1 MPMKPVKSSSKKS
14 PPILSHEFVLQNHAD
29 IVSCVAMV
37 FIIGLMFQVTQPLAS
52 LFIAMQHNIT
62 IEGAPENYYTSGWK
76 DNLGVFFY
84 ILIGIVIHAVI
95 QEYVLDKI
103 NRKLHLSK
111 IKHSEFNESGQLTAF
126 FLSSAAW
133 GINILVR
140 YEPWGLDISSI
151 WKGYPHTFLPFILKF
166 FYIIQIAY
174 WLHWVPEFYFQRIK
188 PIEYSRRL
196 GYIIPYFFAVTLLYV
211 LNFHRLGLWLLS
223 LHYLGEALVHV
234 ERLLSYSEKEV
245 WANKVFS
252 VMPGVYT
259 LIRLAISAIAS
270 YTFVYG
276 LPQETEGL
284 EMTSG
289 NYNIFVIRMSMLA
302 GIVFLQ
308 VYLLVQLF
316 KYRAS
321 RLPEEESISATKAKK
336 LERKQRKPVESKKS
350 KKESKKSGDEDLSDL
365 PEADQDQQKARIRP
379 GKVKP

>member
-1 MPMKPVKSSSKKS
+1 MRNDVKHSSEA
-14 PPILSHEFVLQNHAD
+14 LTANDYNERLT
-29 IVSCVAMV
+29 C
-37 FIIGLMFQVTQPLAS
+37 
-52 LFIAMQHNIT
+52 
-62 IEGAPENYYTSGWK
+62 
-76 DNLGVFFY
+76 
-84 ILIGIVIHAVI
+84 
-95 QEYVLDKI
+95 KI

-111 IKHSEFNESGQLTAF
+111 IKHSEFNESGQLTTF

-133 GINILVR
+133 GIIILVSETWGLDI
-140 YEPWGLDISSI
+140 YSEPWGLDISSI
-151 WKGYPHTFLPFILKF
+151 WKGYPHTFLPYILKF

-174 WLHWVPEFYFQRIK
+174 WLHWVPELYFQRIK

-252 VMPGVYT
+252 IMPRVYT
-259 LIRLAISAIAS
+259 LIRLAISAIAL
-270 YTFVYG
+270 YTFLYG

-284 EMTSG
+284 EMASR
-289 NYNIFVIRMSMLA
+289 NYNILVIRMSMFV

-336 LERKQRKPVESKKS
+336 LERKRRKPVESKKS
-350 KKESKKSGDEDLSDL
+350 KKK
-365 PEADQDQQKARIRP
+365 
-379 GKVKP
+379 KVKIW